1 MRPDNV
7 KGDDPITV
15 DEAARIAK
23 TRLPGHVWDFYACG
37 SDDEKAV
44 QRNFKAF
51 DRLFILP
58 RVMRNVTN
66 VDTSTTIFGHRYPLP
81 IGIAP
86 SAMQRL
92 VGGNGE
98 VDMARAA
105 SVLGMNMT
113 LSSQSTTGLEEVIRE
128 RNGVDS
134 PPPFWMQIYLTQDL
148 AKSTPLIKRAEGEQ
162 NSKKAFE
169 LSTKQSAAGYE
180 ALVVT
185 VDTPVLGN
193 RINERKT
200 PLVLPDNLR
209 LANIESSANAP
220 KLRKPTFNRLLMDAR
235 TAQQA
240 QDIISSAGGS
250 MHSASLEWASTIN
263 FLRKT
268 TNMKIILKGIMT
280 AEDAALAVEHGAD
293 AIVVS
298 NHGGRQLDCAPS
310 TIEVLPDVAK
320 AVDGKIPVV
329 VDGGITRGSDVLKAV
344 SLGADFVLVGRAVLW
359 GLAVD
364 GQRGVEAIGNIL
376 ERELSRS
383 MALAGIKTLK
393 EADRKILAVAR
404 TGGFGMARL

>member
-1 MRPDNV
+1 
-7 KGDDPITV
+7 
-15 DEAARIAK
+15 
-23 TRLPGHVWDFYACG
+23 
-37 SDDEKAV
+37 
-44 QRNFKAF
+44 
-51 DRLFILP
+51 
-58 RVMRNVTN
+58 MRNVTN

-148 AKSTPLIKRAEGEQ
+148 AKSTPLIKRAE
-162 NSKKAFE
+162 
-169 LSTKQSAAGYE
+169 AAGYE

-209 LANIESSANAP
+209 LANIQSSANAP

-250 MHSASLEWASTIN
+250 MHSASLEWASTID

-320 AVDGKIPVV
+320 AVAGKIPVV

-344 SLGADFVLVGRAVLW
+344 ALGADFVLVGRAVLW

-383 MALAGIKTLK
+383 MALAGIKNLK
-393 EADRKILAVAR
+393 EADRKMLAVAR
-404 TGGFGMARL
+404 TGSFGMARL